1 MEKKIYIKPESD
13 LVQLPS
19 EATMESG
26 MLKDS
31 KHELILG
38 DFVDTK
44 DPKEEDGYE
53 EPW

>member
-19 EATMESG
+19 EETMKSG

-53 EPW
+53 DPW

>member
-13 LVQLPS
+13 LVQLPA
-19 EATMESG
+19 EATMD
-26 MLKDS
+26 LVCWDS

-38 DFVDTK
+38 DYVDTN
-44 DPKEEDGYE
+44 DPKEEDGYK